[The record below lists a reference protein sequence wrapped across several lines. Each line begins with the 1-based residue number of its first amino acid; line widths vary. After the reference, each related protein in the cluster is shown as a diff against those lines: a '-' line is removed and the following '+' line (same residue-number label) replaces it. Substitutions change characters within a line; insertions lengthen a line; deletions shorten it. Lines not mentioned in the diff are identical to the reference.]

1 VSQKSET
8 NLRPL
13 FGIGLKVTSI
23 SLFVTMMVAIKLV
36 HDYVPIGQIIFTRA
50 IIGVATVYLFYQ
62 LNNRSGVK
70 DRLKIIS
77 YRAHVP
83 WALSAASAMT
93 MWFIA
98 ITLIPLPEATAIGF
112 VMPLLVVAFAWAL
125 LGETIRIVR
134 SLAIASGLIGVI
146 IIVWPRLGLGADY
159 SSLASI
165 GAALSLGAAICWAY
179 AQVRLRTLSKT
190 ETSGSAVISF
200 SIATMLLA
208 LFTLPLGWSIPAL
221 AWSLPDSAGWGWLIL
236 CGVAGG
242 LGQLSTAEALRY
254 ATPGTLAPFEYLS
267 FPIATIAAIMLF
279 GEQPDANIWW
289 GLPFVVAGGLLVIFR
304 EYQLSQRTEPE
315 PVTRSD
321 S

>member
-1 VSQKSET
+1 
-8 NLRPL
+8 
-13 FGIGLKVTSI
+13 
-23 SLFVTMMVAIKLV
+23 M
-36 HDYVPIGQIIFTRA
+36 
-50 IIGVATVYLFYQ
+50 
-62 LNNRSGVK
+62 
-70 DRLKIIS
+70 
-77 YRAHVP
+77 
-83 WALSAASAMT
+83 
-93 MWFIA
+93 
-98 ITLIPLPEATAIGF
+98 
-112 VMPLLVVAFAWAL
+112 
-125 LGETIRIVR
+125 
-134 SLAIASGLIGVI
+134 
-146 IIVWPRLGLGADY
+146 
-159 SSLASI
+159 
-165 GAALSLGAAICWAY
+165 
-179 AQVRLRTLSKT
+179 
-190 ETSGSAVISF
+190 SF

-221 AWSLPDSAGWGWLIL
+221 ARSLPDSAGWGWLIL